1 MKITKASFKS
11 FLKKNKGNL
20 FILNT
25 SHFDGMQDMVVN
37 KDNPQW
43 LPLQEQTFDYGP
55 RKGEI
60 NENNI
65 NESNL
70 GYKGIY
76 LVNGS
81 RDTFENFQD
90 ANGMKGISVYNCC
103 GSFIVAV
110 KPLLNTMP
118 SI

>member
-20 FILNT
+20 FILNE

-43 LPLQEQTFDYGP
+43 LPLQEKPDS
-55 RKGEI
+55 RCV
-60 NENNI
+60 END
-65 NESNL
+65 L

-81 RDTFENFQD
+81 RDTFEDFQD

-110 KPLLNTMP
+110 KPLLK
-118 SI
+118 